1 MLLPGVSLARGH
13 PDVDQSVRIHR
24 RLYRESGGF
33 KTLAASACA
42 STIGGRRWPGPV
54 AVPGYRF
61 SMIRRGQHGRREMR
75 RAERE
80 AAKEIESDRGGYRPP
95 DRADCHTKQWITPGD
110 DTYRL
115 RLQTITWRQQGRL
128 MDFVINA
135 QVLTAVEWETVE
147 YVDCCHGHCHLH
159 TRSDEPPRSISPL
172 NSAEDVQGAYTV
184 ALAPIHERLS
194 IIGT

>member
-1 MLLPGVSLARGH
+1 M
-13 PDVDQSVRIHR
+13 RINHWRPRTRYRNFQHR
-24 RLYRESGGF
+24 HEL
-33 KTLAASACA
+33 
-42 STIGGRRWPGPV
+42 IRWPGPV
-54 AVPGYRF
+54 TPPGYRF
-61 SMIRRGQHGRREMR
+61 SMIRRGQQGRREMR

-95 DRADCHTKQWITPGD
+95 DRADCYTKQWVTPGD

-135 QVLTAVEWETVE
+135 QVLTALEWETVE

-159 TRSDEPPRSISPL
+159 TRSDELPRSISPL

-184 ALAPIHERLS
+184 ALALIHERLR

>member
-1 MLLPGVSLARGH
+1 
-13 PDVDQSVRIHR
+13 
-24 RLYRESGGF
+24 
-33 KTLAASACA
+33 
-42 STIGGRRWPGPV
+42 
-54 AVPGYRF
+54 
-61 SMIRRGQHGRREMR
+61 
-75 RAERE
+75 
-80 AAKEIESDRGGYRPP
+80 
-95 DRADCHTKQWITPGD
+95 
-110 DTYRL
+110 
-115 RLQTITWRQQGRL
+115 

-184 ALAPIHERLS
+184 ALALIHERLR